1 MRLKK
6 FLYNKLFYIKNIIF
20 ISIIFLYITNL
31 LSFFIKRRKLN
42 ENYHSIQSDLNLDFN
57 KSINKEIRIA
67 IYTHSLSNGGLQ
79 RITSILLS
87 YLEKVKIF
95 KVYLFNQKEKEK
107 DEYKIPNNLKKAH
120 IKDSNNVIN
129 LIKQL
134 KAKKI
139 DILLYQFPRWEEIKI
154 LNNLKKTKI
163 IFYIHSSICYW
174 IYSSLLHVL
183 RIYNEYKNSKYIISL
198 IPVESNYLFKK
209 WGIESVLFENF
220 MTYDYNSSIVSNLS
234 SKKIL
239 LIGRANSKLKRFEI
253 GIQAMEYIKIELPEI
268 ILNIISKIEGS
279 EELISH
285 IHNLN
290 LENNIKFVNFSTD
303 PSINFKDASLNI
315 ITSISECFPLVL
327 SETKIYGIPN
337 ILLGL
342 DYVLLSKNGTEII
355 YDDLPETLAKV
366 SKKILFNKIYKKDL
380 SKKARKSMKIF
391 NNNEIF
397 RKWKILLLSIYN
409 ELNIYKLFSDS
420 SNDNEKQL
428 YELLKSQ
435 VLLLNRRMKIYE
447 NLTIEYI
454 ENLPLNNFSLNF

>member
-1 MRLKK
+1 M
-6 FLYNKLFYIKNIIF
+6 FV
-20 ISIIFLYITNL
+20 SIY
-31 LSFFIKRRKLN
+31 
-42 ENYHSIQSDLNLDFN
+42 D
-57 KSINKEIRIA
+57 EI
-67 IYTHSLSNGGLQ
+67 Y
-79 RITSILLS
+79 
-87 YLEKVKIF
+87 
-95 KVYLFNQKEKEK
+95 
-107 DEYKIPNNLKKAH
+107 
-120 IKDSNNVIN
+120 
-129 LIKQL
+129 
-134 KAKKI
+134 
-139 DILLYQFPRWEEIKI
+139 
-154 LNNLKKTKI
+154 NLKKTKI